1 MEDIIDDGG
10 DNGDEDDEGPV
21 DDLTE
26 RLRDLFG
33 SGDQTAGDGDGD
45 ENLSQ
50 KTPQTLLTQL
60 NHNLRLNQKK
70 YKRAGQNQQLQH
82 KKVEEQK

>member
-1 MEDIIDDGG
+1 MMEEIMGMKMMKDPLMISRSDF
-10 DNGDEDDEGPV
+10 ETYSAAE
-21 DDLTE
+21 TK
-26 RLRDLFG
+26 
-33 SGDQTAGDGDGD
+33 QQATAM
-45 ENLSQ
+45 EMKNLSQ

>member
-33 SGDQTAGDGDGD
+33 SGDQTTGDGDGD
-45 ENLSQ
+45 EEPEPEDPTDPTDPT
-50 KTPQTLLTQL
+50 KP
-60 NHNLRLNQKK
+60 
-70 YKRAGQNQQLQH
+70 
-82 KKVEEQK
+82 